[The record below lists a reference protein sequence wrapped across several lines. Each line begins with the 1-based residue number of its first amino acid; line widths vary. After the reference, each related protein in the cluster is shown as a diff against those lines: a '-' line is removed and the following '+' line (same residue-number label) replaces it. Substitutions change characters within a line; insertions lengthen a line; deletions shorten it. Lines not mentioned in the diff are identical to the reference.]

1 MKKMKLVSRQ
11 ICIEPKDWQKY
22 LELREKVGASFSTLA
37 RIALQEYLQKV
48 GEKNEKRKSQE
59 EKDCR

>member
-1 MKKMKLVSRQ
+1 MKTTKISRQ
-11 ICIEPKDWQKY
+11 VSVGEDQFQKID
-22 LELREKVGASFSTLA
+22 ELRKKLGVSFSAFT

-59 EKDCR
+59 GKDCR